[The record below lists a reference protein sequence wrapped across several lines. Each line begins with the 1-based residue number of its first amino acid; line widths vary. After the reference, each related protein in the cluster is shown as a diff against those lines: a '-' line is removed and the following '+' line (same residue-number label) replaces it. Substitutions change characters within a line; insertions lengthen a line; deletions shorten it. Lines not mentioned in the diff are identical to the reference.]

1 MQIAV
6 ISYIMECLHIFT
18 VFGRKNMMFA
28 VLQSTS
34 PWPLFNHLLSE
45 SQGCGMWCMWPLY
58 LVAIQLQKKN
68 CLDHGNIWKP
78 SIHPGSGNQRRISLT
93 LQWPTGFRLPKGIL
107 RLVHEISWPKLRL
120 DDNKV
125 LITWLGGARLGVG
138 CGWHMLTQLLK
149 LHWQKTIFCK
159 PCSKMFLSIH
169 QWEFQDPNME
179 DPYIW

>member
-1 MQIAV
+1 M
-6 ISYIMECLHIFT
+6 STYIYRFWAQKHDVCCTAIHLPMAIVQSSSQWVSGMWHVMHVAP
-18 VFGRKNMMFA
+18 VFGGYSATK
-28 VLQSTS
+28 
-34 PWPLFNHLLSE
+34 
-45 SQGCGMWCMWPLY
+45 
-58 LVAIQLQKKN
+58 KKN

-78 SIHPGSGNQRRISLT
+78 SIHPGSGNRRRISLT